1 MLDLFLNCLF
11 NFIAIHFYQID
22 PECRPTIVE
31 LIDWVTAIA
40 HNQPLPAQVLS
51 AEAEQCRAARI
62 ASNQLRESKANS
74 KLKAKQ
80 AAKPQPKKPVT
91 LSSNSVAARRLA
103 TLRGH
108 APEDHEHHEYEH
120 HLESP
125 SHAALQQHHTEEVD
139 SFDPFGQH
147 QETASAS
154 NQNGFTS
161 AAGFEASFDAAP
173 VASFAP
179 FEDDSSFDPF
189 GNAPSASAP
198 AVRAPSF
205 TSPSAVRAP
214 SFTATPA
221 SSGNDGFSSFTA
233 SIGDAWDVPAF
244 ASTPAAGGFDAFEAT
259 NTSAAFAADDGFAP
273 TTAAASTSGFS
284 AFDDEPSAFDSF
296 APTPGAANG
305 KNFQLYPVFFCF

>member
-1 MLDLFLNCLF
+1 M
-11 NFIAIHFYQID
+11 
-22 PECRPTIVE
+22 E
-31 LIDWVTAIA
+31 LIEWVTAIA

-103 TLRGH
+103 TMRGH
-108 APEDHEHHEYEH
+108 APEDNQHHEHEHERYAD
-120 HLESP
+120 SP
-125 SHAALQQHHTEEVD
+125 SHAAFQQPHIEGAD

-147 QETASAS
+147 QTPASAS
-154 NQNGFTS
+154 NKSGFAS
-161 AAGFEASFDAAP
+161 AGFEVSFDAAP
-173 VASFAP
+173 AATFAA
-179 FEDDSSFDPF
+179 FEEDSSFDPF
-189 GNAPSASAP
+189 GNAPSASVS

-214 SFTATPA
+214 SFTAASA
-221 SSGNDGFSSFTA
+221 SSNNDGFSNFTA
-233 SIGDAWDVPAF
+233 SAGDAWDSSAF

-259 NTSAAFAADDGFAP
+259 TATAAFATDDGFAP
-273 TTAAASTSGFS
+273 TTAAASSSGFS
-284 AFDDEPSAFDSF
+284 AFDDEPSAFDNF
-296 APTPGAANG
+296 APTSGAANG
-305 KNFQLYPVFFCF
+305 KNFQMSIDFDSVNELRHNSCEL